1 MQQNLGRWTAV
12 LSVCAAMA
20 LGARAQSAPAPQ
32 ASAAAQPVA
41 GGKLHGLVKSGN
53 VPLPGVTVTAQN
65 TLTGKRY
72 ATTTDITGAWSM
84 TIPQNG
90 RYVIRTQFAA
100 FAQGAGEALL
110 NATNHDQAV
119 NFNLMLASRAAA
131 QEQQQAGQG
140 DAATQAMRQMTANG
154 PQNLNLMSAQTGDVA
169 AGDAGNSGAALPA
182 AAGNADFSSESV
194 NVNGQAGQVSP
205 MAGMEDRIR
214 DAMED
219 ARVMN
224 GGGFGGG
231 RGGGVTVISGP
242 GGFGGGGFMSGRG
255 NFRAFNPAQPHGA
268 VYWNGSNFS
277 QLDAEPFSLLG
288 QHQVVPASGTNQFGL
303 TLMTAPYIPGLT
315 KPSSKDNVF
324 LNFSGTRSAK
334 PQDQYGTVPTDAE
347 RSGMIPG
354 LANSIAPVAQ
364 AKALLA
370 YIPEPNL
377 PGDTLN
383 YHLLTTA
390 QSNSN
395 RAGVRYMRSFGAN
408 AAPFGFG
415 GRGGGGGG
423 GGGGRR
429 GQQSQGLRQS
439 INGNFNWSHSAS
451 DDVNFLPILGGK
463 TASDSYSVQAGYT
476 IGRGKVTSIF
486 NAGWNYSNASTTNYF
501 TNGVDIATQ
510 MGIDGPGGAA
520 LNANPLNYG
529 VPSVTMSEFT
539 GISETQPSFSI
550 SQTVSLT
557 ETLAWRAGKHN
568 IRFGGDYRRVRR
580 DFLGGSNATGTFY
593 FTGAYTGSAFGD
605 FLLGEPQ
612 ETSIAAAE
620 GKSYLRDNVIDWYAQ
635 DDWRARSNLTLM
647 YGIRYEYFAPY
658 TEKNNRLAMVDTNPA
673 GGFTSVGQVSAG
685 QASANFGTLPDS
697 MVYPFRVGFSP
708 RGGFALRLPKQ
719 TVIRAGYGMNYTV
732 GEYATFARSMAY
744 QPPFANEQTN
754 IANNTCP
761 PPGVDCYSLANGFP
775 APNLIGNYAVDPHY
789 RLPYVQVY
797 NVDVQKTLPW
807 GMVMN
812 LGYNGS
818 HGSNLDIKVAPN
830 KTVSSPGTNPN
841 QIPFFF
847 EEYGAF
853 SRFNAATV
861 RVNKRMSKGIAVGAN
876 YQYAHSIDDADSV
889 GGLSSVVAQNWQ
901 NIAADEGNSNF
912 DVRHKV
918 QGTYLYELPFGKD
931 KFYFTSGRLSHV
943 LEGFSVSGDFTFAT
957 GTPLTPTLQAS
968 VTDVAHGTTGT
979 ERPNR
984 VAGVPLMQGGG
995 RLKQW
1000 FNPAAFTPA
1009 TPDAA
1014 GNAFGNAARNSIPG
1028 PGTVENDMSLS
1039 KTMQL
1044 GETRSMEIRATASN
1058 VFNTVQY
1065 SGVFT
1070 TLYTGVGA
1078 QQSSNFGQV
1087 SSAGAMRAF
1096 QFRAQFRF

>member
-1 MQQNLGRWTAV
+1 MQRNLGRCAV
-12 LSVCAAMA
+12 GLCLWVAMA
-20 LGARAQSAPAPQ
+20 PGARAQSASVPGASPAVQ
-32 ASAAAQPVA
+32 TLA
-41 GGKLHGLVKSGN
+41 GGKLHGVVKSGN

-84 TIPQNG
+84 AIPQNG
-90 RYVIRTQFAA
+90 RYVIRTEFAG
-100 FAQGAGEALL
+100 FAQSAGEALL
-110 NATNHDQAV
+110 NASSHDHVV
-119 NFNLMLASRAAA
+119 NFELMLASRAAA

-140 DAATQAMRQMTANG
+140 DAAMQAIRQMAANG
-154 PQNLNLMSAQTGDVA
+154 PQNLNLMSALTGDTES
-169 AGDAGNSGAALPA
+169 GGEGNSASSGAALPS
-182 AAGNADFSSESV
+182 AAGNAEFSSESV

-205 MAGMEDRIR
+205 LAGLDMDRIR
-214 DAMED
+214 NAIED
-219 ARVMN
+219 ARAMN
-224 GGGFGGG
+224 GGRGFGG
-231 RGGGVTVISGP
+231 RGGMFLGGP
-242 GGFGGGGFMSGRG
+242 GGFAGGFIGGRF

-268 VYWNGSNFS
+268 VYWTGSDFS
-277 QLDAEPFSLLG
+277 ELDAEPFSLLG
-288 QHQVVPASGTNQFGL
+288 QHQIVPASGTNQFGL
-303 TLMTAPYIPGLT
+303 TFMTAPYIPHLT
-315 KPSSKDNVF
+315 KPSGKDNVF
-324 LNFSGTRSAK
+324 LNVSGTRSAI
-334 PQDQYGTVPTDAE
+334 PQDQYATVPTDSE
-347 RSGMIPG
+347 RSGTIPG
-354 LANSIAPVAQ
+354 LSSTITPVAQ
-364 AKALLA
+364 AKALLN

-390 QSNSN
+390 QTNST

-408 AAPFGFG
+408 ATPFEFG
-415 GRGGGGGG
+415 GRGGGF
-423 GGGGRR
+423 GGRR

-439 INGNFNWSHSAS
+439 MNLNYNWSHLAS
-451 DDVNFLPILGGK
+451 DNVNILPILGGK

-476 IGRGKVTSIF
+476 IGRGKVTSI
-486 NAGWNYSNASTTNYF
+486 SNANWNRSNARTTNFF
-501 TNGVDIATQ
+501 TSGVDVATQ
-510 MGIDGPGGAA
+510 MGINGPGGAA

-539 GISETQPSFSI
+539 GISEVQPSFSI
-550 SQTVSLT
+550 AQTISVS
-557 ETLAWRAGKHN
+557 ETLVWRAGKHN
-568 IRFGGDYRRVRR
+568 MRFGGDFRRVHQ

-593 FTGAYTGSAFGD
+593 FTGAYSGSAFGD

-612 ETSIAAAE
+612 ETSIAAAT

-635 DDWRARSNLTLM
+635 DDWRARPNLTLM
-647 YGIRYEYFAPY
+647 FGIRYEYFAPY
-658 TEKNNRLAMVDTNPA
+658 TEKYNHMAMVDTNPD
-673 GGFTSVGQVSAG
+673 GGFTNVGQVSAG
-685 QASANFGTLPDS
+685 QQSANFGALPDS
-697 MVYPFRVGFSP
+697 MVYPFRIGFAP
-708 RGGFALRLPKQ
+708 RGGFAWRLPKQ
-719 TVIRAGYGMNYTV
+719 TVIRGGYGMNYTV

-754 IANNTCP
+754 IANNICP
-761 PPGVDCYSLANGFP
+761 PPAPACYTLANGFP
-775 APNLIGNYAVDPHY
+775 APNPVGNYAVDPHY

-807 GMVMN
+807 GIVMN

-818 HGSNLDIKVAPN
+818 HGSNLDVKIAPN

-841 QIPFFF
+841 QIPFFY
-847 EEYGAF
+847 EMYGAL
-853 SRFNAATV
+853 SRYNAATV
-861 RVNKRMSKGIAVGAN
+861 RVNKRMSKGVAVGAN
-876 YQYAHSIDDADSV
+876 YQYAHSIDNAASV
-889 GGLSSVVAQNWQ
+889 GGTSSVVAQNWQ
-901 NIAADEGNSNF
+901 DIAADEGNSNF
-912 DVRHKV
+912 DVRHRV
-918 QGTYLYELPFGKD
+918 QGSYVYELPFGKD
-931 KFYFTSGRLSHV
+931 KFYFTTGKMSHV

-979 ERPNR
+979 ERPDR

-1009 TPDAA
+1009 KPDAA
-1014 GNAFGNAARNSIPG
+1014 GNAFGNAARNSIAG

-1044 GETRSMEIRATASN
+1044 GETRSMEIRATAKN

-1070 TLYTGVGA
+1070 TLYTGLGA

-1087 SSAGAMRAF
+1087 SSVGQMRAF
-1096 QFRAQFRF
+1096 EFTARFRF

>member
-1 MQQNLGRWTAV
+1 MQASLGWWTAA
-12 LSVCAAMA
+12 LCLCAAIA
-20 LGARAQSAPAPQ
+20 LGSCAQSAPTPQ
-32 ASAAAQPVA
+32 ASAELQPAA
-41 GGKLHGLVKSGN
+41 GGKLHGVVKSGN

-72 ATTTDITGAWSM
+72 ATTTDIAGAWSM

-90 RYVIRTQFAA
+90 RYVIRTEFAG

-110 NATNHDQAV
+110 NANSHDEAV
-119 NFNLMLASRAAA
+119 NLDLMLASRAAA
-131 QEQQQAGQG
+131 QAQQQAGQG
-140 DAATQAMRQMTANG
+140 DDPTQAIRQLAANG
-154 PQNLNLMSAQTGDVA
+154 PQNLNLASALTGDTE
-169 AGDAGNSGAALPA
+169 AGGGSSESGAALPSA
-182 AAGNADFSSESV
+182 AANSEFTSESV

-205 MAGMEDRIR
+205 MAGLDMDRIR
-214 DAMED
+214 DAIED

-224 GGGFGGG
+224 GGGGFGG
-231 RGGGVTVISGP
+231 RGGIFLAGP
-242 GGFGGGGFMSGRG
+242 GGFGGGGFFGGRG
-255 NFRAFNPAQPHGA
+255 NFRRFNPAQPHGS
-268 VYWNGSNFS
+268 VYWTGSNFS

-288 QHQVVPASGTNQFGL
+288 QPQVVPSSGTNQFGIIF
-303 TLMTAPYIPGLT
+303 MTAPYIPHLT
-315 KPSSKDNVF
+315 KPSGKDNIF
-324 LNFSGTRSAK
+324 LNISGTRSSK
-334 PQDQYGTVPTDAE
+334 PQDQYATVPTDSE
-347 RSGMIPG
+347 RSGVIPG
-354 LANSIAPVAQ
+354 LQNPITPVPQ

-370 YIPEPNL
+370 FMPEPNL
-377 PGDTLN
+377 PGETLN

-390 QSNSN
+390 QSNST

-408 AAPFGFG
+408 ASPFGFG
-415 GRGGGGGG
+415 GRGGGFGGA
-423 GGGGRR
+423 RR

-439 INGNFNWSHSAS
+439 INFNYNWAHSAS
-451 DDVNFLPILGGK
+451 DDVNILPILGGK

-476 IGRGKVTSIF
+476 IGRGRVTSIF
-486 NAGWNYSNASTTNYF
+486 NTNWNRSNASTTNF
-501 TNGVDIATQ
+501 FSNGADIATQ
-510 MGIDGPGGAA
+510 LGIDGPNGAA

-539 GISETQPSFSI
+539 GISEVQPSFSI
-550 SQTVSLT
+550 GQTISLS

-568 IRFGGDYRRVRR
+568 MRFGGDYRRVHR

-605 FLLGEPQ
+605 FLEGEPQ
-612 ETSIAAAE
+612 ETSIASAS
-620 GKSYLRDNVIDWYAQ
+620 GKSYLRDNVFDWYAQ

-658 TEKNNRLAMVDTNPA
+658 TEKYNHLAMVDTNPND
-673 GGFTSVGQVSAG
+673 GFTNVGRVTAG
-685 QASANFGTLPDS
+685 QTSANFGALPDS
-697 MVYPFRVGFSP
+697 MVYPFRVGFAP
-708 RGGFALRLPKQ
+708 RGGFAWRLPRQ

-732 GEYATFARSMAY
+732 GEYATFAQSMAY

-754 IANNTCP
+754 IANNSCP
-761 PPGVDCYSLANGFP
+761 PPAADCYSLANGFP
-775 APNLIGNYAVDPHY
+775 APNLIGDYAVNPHY

-797 NVDVQKTLPW
+797 NVDVQKRWPW
-807 GMVMN
+807 GIVMN

-818 HGSNLDIKVAPN
+818 HGSNLDIKVAPS

-841 QIPFFF
+841 QVPFFY

-861 RVNKRMSKGIAVGAN
+861 RVNKQMTKGIAVGAN

-901 NIAADEGNSNF
+901 DIAADEGNSNF
-912 DVRHKV
+912 DLRHQV
-918 QGTYLYELPFGKD
+918 SGTYLYELPFGKD
-931 KFYFTSGRLSHV
+931 KFYFTTGKMSHL

-995 RLKQW
+995 GQKEW

-1028 PGTVENDMSLS
+1028 PGKVLNDMSLS

-1044 GETRSMEIRATASN
+1044 GETRSFEIRATATN

-1065 SGVFT
+1065 NGVYT

>member
-1 MQQNLGRWTAV
+1 
-12 LSVCAAMA
+12 MA
-20 LGARAQSAPAPQ
+20 LGSHAQSALVPQ
-32 ASAAAQPVA
+32 ASAEVQPAA
-41 GGKLHGLVKSGN
+41 GGKLHGMVKSGN

-72 ATTTDITGAWSM
+72 ATTTDITGGWSM

-90 RYVIRTQFAA
+90 RYVIRTEFAG

-110 NATNHDQAV
+110 NASSHDQAV
-119 NFNLMLASRAAA
+119 NLDLMLASRAAA

-140 DAATQAMRQMTANG
+140 DDPTQAIRQLAANG
-154 PQNLNLMSAQTGDVA
+154 PQNLNLASALTGDTE
-169 AGDAGNSGAALPA
+169 AGGGSSESGAALPSA
-182 AAGNADFSSESV
+182 ASNSEFSSESV

-205 MAGMEDRIR
+205 LAGLDMDRIR
-214 DAMED
+214 DAIED

-224 GGGFGGG
+224 GGGGFGG
-231 RGGGVTVISGP
+231 RGGMFLAGP
-242 GGFGGGGFMSGRG
+242 GGFGGGGFFGGRG
-255 NFRAFNPAQPHGA
+255 NFRRFNPAQPHGS
-268 VYWNGSNFS
+268 VYWTGSNFS

-288 QHQVVPASGTNQFGL
+288 QPQVVPSSGTNQFSIIF
-303 TLMTAPYIPGLT
+303 MTAPYIPHLT
-315 KPSSKDNVF
+315 KPSGKDNIF
-324 LNFSGTRSAK
+324 LNLSGTRSSK
-334 PQDQYGTVPTDAE
+334 PQDQYATVPTDAE
-347 RSGMIPG
+347 RSGTIPG
-354 LANSIAPVAQ
+354 LQNPIAPVPQAQ
-364 AKALLA
+364 ALLA

-377 PGDTLN
+377 PGETLN

-390 QSNSN
+390 QSNST

-408 AAPFGFG
+408 ASPFGFG
-415 GRGGGGGG
+415 GRGGGF
-423 GGGGRR
+423 GGRR
-429 GQQSQGLRQS
+429 GQQQSQGLRQS
-439 INGNFNWSHSAS
+439 INFNYNWAHSAS
-451 DDVNFLPILGGK
+451 DDVNIVPILGGK
-463 TASDSYSVQAGYT
+463 MASDSYSVQAGYT
-476 IGRGKVTSIF
+476 VGRGRVTSIF
-486 NAGWNYSNASTTNYF
+486 NTNWNRSNANTTNFF
-501 TNGVDIATQ
+501 TNGADIATE
-510 MGIDGPGGAA
+510 MGIDGPNGAA

-539 GISETQPSFSI
+539 GISEVQPSFSI
-550 SQTVSLT
+550 GQTISLS
-557 ETLAWRAGKHN
+557 ETVAWRAGKHN
-568 IRFGGDYRRVRR
+568 MRFGSDYRRVHR

-605 FLLGEPQ
+605 FLLGKPQ
-612 ETSIAAAE
+612 ETSIAAASD
-620 GKSYLRDNVIDWYAQ
+620 KSYLRDNVFDWYAQ

-658 TEKNNRLAMVDTNPA
+658 TEKYNHLAMVDTNPD
-673 GGFTSVGQVSAG
+673 GGFTNVGQVTAG
-685 QASANFGTLPDS
+685 QTSANFGALPDS
-697 MVYPFRVGFSP
+697 MVYPFRVGFAP
-708 RGGFALRLPKQ
+708 RGGFAWRLPRE

-732 GEYATFARSMAY
+732 GEYATFAQSMAY

-761 PPGVDCYSLANGFP
+761 PPAADCYSLANGFP
-775 APNLIGNYAVDPHY
+775 AANGIGDYAVNPHY

-797 NVDVQKTLPW
+797 NVDVQKRWPW
-807 GMVMN
+807 GIVMN

-818 HGSNLDIKVAPN
+818 HGSNLDIKIAPS
-830 KTVSSPGTNPN
+830 KTVSSPATNPN
-841 QIPFFF
+841 QVPFFY

-861 RVNKRMSKGIAVGAN
+861 RVNKQLTKGIAVGAN

-901 NIAADEGNSNF
+901 DIAADEGNSNF
-912 DVRHKV
+912 DVRHQV
-918 QGTYLYELPFGKD
+918 SGTYLYELPFGKD
-931 KFYFTSGRLSHV
+931 KFYFTTGKMAHV

-995 RLKQW
+995 GLKEW

-1028 PGTVENDMSLS
+1028 PGKVLNDMSLS

-1044 GETRSMEIRATASN
+1044 GETCSFEIRATATN

-1065 SGVFT
+1065 NGVYT

-1087 SSAGAMRAF
+1087 SSAGTMRAF
-1096 QFRAQFRF
+1096 TFRAQFRF